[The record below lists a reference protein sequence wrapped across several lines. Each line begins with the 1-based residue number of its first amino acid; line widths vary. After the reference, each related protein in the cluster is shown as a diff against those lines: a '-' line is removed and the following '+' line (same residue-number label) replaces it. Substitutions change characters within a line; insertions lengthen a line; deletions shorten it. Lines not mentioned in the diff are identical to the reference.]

1 MLLAT
6 SDFLLPNG
14 TFFAEIIAFLIVL
27 FVLWKWVLPPV
38 IKAMD
43 DRKEFIRSSI
53 ESASSQKAEAE
64 AYKAEAQASIDT
76 AKAEA
81 RTIVAKANAVAAQLK
96 EEGRQRGQDEY
107 DRLVA
112 LAQSDIQQ
120 TKNKAV
126 EEVQKDFGQLVIT
139 AAEKIIGEEL
149 DINKHERIINEAID
163 TTSRGIG

>member
-6 SDFLLPNG
+6 NNFLLPNG

-27 FVLWKWVLPPV
+27 FVLWKWILPPV
-38 IKAMD
+38 VKMMD
-43 DRKEFIRSSI
+43 ERKEQIRSSI
-53 ESASSQKAEAE
+53 ESATTQKAEAE
-64 AYKAEAQASIDT
+64 VYKAEAQASIDT

-112 LAQSDIQQ
+112 LAQNDIQQ
-120 TKNKAV
+120 AKNKAV
-126 EEVQKDFGQLVIT
+126 EEVQKEFGHLVIL

-149 DINKHERIINEAID
+149 DIKKHERIINEAID
-163 TTSRGIG
+163 ATSKGMG